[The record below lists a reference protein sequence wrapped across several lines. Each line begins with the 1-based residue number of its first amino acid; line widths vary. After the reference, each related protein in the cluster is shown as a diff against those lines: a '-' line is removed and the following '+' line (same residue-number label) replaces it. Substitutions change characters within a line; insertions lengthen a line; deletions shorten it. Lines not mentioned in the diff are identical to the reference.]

1 MTITLTKF
9 KDCVQQWMRL
19 VPTKENIEFKCIFL
33 FKSNISSAVSSSEGI
48 QQDTPR
54 SSLWICPNGSWVEL
68 RTDYL
73 VTDSLP
79 LPLSILWTLWRVAWM
94 TTFRLKCTNFSK
106 GIASASKPVFHLLF
120 KKTQISFS
128 AREKSG
134 PFEFFGK

>member
-9 KDCVQQWMRL
+9 KDYVQKWMRL
-19 VPTKENIEFKCIFL
+19 IPTKENIEFKCIFL
-33 FKSNISSAVSSSEGI
+33 FKSYISSAVSSSEGI
-48 QQDTPR
+48 QQDTPC

-79 LPLSILWTLWRVAWM
+79 LLLSILWALWRVAWM